1 MVSVSNNIN
10 LAILNM
16 VHNFINEGKI
26 HSLIEMGFTIEHLKQ
41 MKELSYSQVTYIAN
55 SPVLL
60 IQVTIDTKLFDVVL
74 ARAKEFEERSHII
87 DKAYSLGA
95 SIEILNKYFGLSTSD
110 ISCSRKLKDLTVSKG
125 RFRKPDEA
133 EKIVI
138 WEQWKLKKNENPDIV
153 INDDLNRL
161 LVYMDI
167 TQHVSMMS
175 DDNTEPLTL
184 TSVIKELEPLI
195 NSNSL

>member
-26 HSLIEMGFTIEHLKQ
+26 QSLIEMGFTIEHLKQ
-41 MKELSYSQVTYIAN
+41 MKELSYSQITYIAN

-60 IQVTIDTKLFDVVL
+60 IQVNINTKLFDVVL

-110 ISCSRKLKDLTVSKG
+110 ISCSRKLKDLNVSKG

-138 WEQWKLKKNENPDIV
+138 WEQWQIKKNENSDIV

-161 LVYMDI
+161 RAYMDI

-175 DDNTEPLTL
+175 EDNIEPLTL

-195 NSNSL
+195 NSSNL

>member
-125 RFRKPDEA
+125 VLGNPTKP
-133 EKIVI
+133 
-138 WEQWKLKKNENPDIV
+138 KK
-153 INDDLNRL
+153 
-161 LVYMDI
+161 
-167 TQHVSMMS
+167 
-175 DDNTEPLTL
+175 
-184 TSVIKELEPLI
+184 
-195 NSNSL
+195 